1 MKSITQATEN
11 RIKAMVKRD
20 HKFGEA
26 LQDLLDE
33 MKSREGWYGASI
45 KEMKEAGYELEN
57 TTQIKV
63 STYYEYLYNGLTC
76 LFFDLFHA
84 TFTLGLHCATIN
96 DFSKLVKVVSE
107 MENDGWGAY

>member
-11 RIKAMVKRD
+11 RIKAMVKSN

-45 KEMKEAGYELEN
+45 KEMKKAGYELEN

-84 TFTLGLHCATIN
+84 TFTLGLHYATIN
-96 DFSKLVKVVSE
+96 DFNELVKVVSE